1 MQTRAFRYVRKS
13 GKIVFM
19 TSISTSD
26 IGHLATLSGISL
38 AADELESLGGDIEK
52 IIDYIKMLDELDV
65 EGVEPTYQVTGLSN
79 INRPDEVEL
88 GGVEP
93 KQLLELA
100 PDVQDDQVK
109 VPQVL

>member
-1 MQTRAFRYVRKS
+1 
-13 GKIVFM
+13 M

-38 AADELESLGGDIEK
+38 AAEEQESLGKDIEK

-65 EGVEPTYQVTGLSN
+65 EGVEPTYQVTGLS
-79 INRPDEVEL
+79 RVYRADEVDQV
-88 GGVEP
+88 GVSP
-93 KQLLELA
+93 QQLLELA
-100 PDVQDDQVK
+100 PDVQDEQVK